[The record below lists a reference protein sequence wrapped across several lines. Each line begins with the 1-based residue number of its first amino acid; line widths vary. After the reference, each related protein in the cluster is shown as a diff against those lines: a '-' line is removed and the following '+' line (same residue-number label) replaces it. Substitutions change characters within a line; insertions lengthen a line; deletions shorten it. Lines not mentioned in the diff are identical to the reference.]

1 MSALGTDFL
10 IGFAF
15 FMIVEGLVYALAP
28 RLVKALARQIPEMT
42 EERLRIFGIIALAIG
57 VVLVWL
63 VRR

>member
-28 RLVKALARQIPEMT
+28 RLVKALARQIPDMT
-42 EERLRIFGIIALAIG
+42 EERLRVFGIIALAIG
-57 VVLVWL
+57 VVLVWF
-63 VRR
+63 VRP